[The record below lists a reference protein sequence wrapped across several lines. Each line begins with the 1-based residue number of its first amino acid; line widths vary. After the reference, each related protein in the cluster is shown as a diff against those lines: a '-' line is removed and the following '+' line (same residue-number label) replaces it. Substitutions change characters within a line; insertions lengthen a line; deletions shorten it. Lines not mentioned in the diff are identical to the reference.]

1 MFADGAIRSWAG
13 KKVVDKSNADLP
25 AVVFVGLTSVSLR
38 PTSGPLLA
46 APD

>member
-13 KKVVDKSNADLP
+13 RKVDKSNADLP
-25 AVVFVGLTSVSLR
+25 AVVFVGLKSDSLR